1 MGTTPTPSSVSQ
13 SHGRSQDISQ
23 SDFRKKPGKKNVS
36 YLKYVIVS
44 TAYLSS
50 CIFQRLPKSVVDFR
64 CCVCSSVDEIIEII
78 RKSSLSDMPR
88 RVAEVGEGR

>member
-1 MGTTPTPSSVSQ
+1 MVCTV
-13 SHGRSQDISQ
+13 
-23 SDFRKKPGKKNVS
+23 
-36 YLKYVIVS
+36 
-44 TAYLSS
+44 YLSS

-64 CCVCSSVDEIIEII
+64 CYVCCSVDEIIEII